1 MYRAIIRRRMLQA
14 ATPSGMRQLMKT
26 VEIRKN
32 GKSIA
37 IVWHARGYFA
47 RLRGLLGRKLL
58 EGGGMLLTPCN
69 AIHTIGMG
77 YAIDALYLDKGGR
90 VLRVD
95 KAIAPGR
102 VMPLQRG
109 AKHVLELPKGSASL
123 RDISEGDFLEV
134 IR

>member
-1 MYRAIIRRRMLQA
+1 
-14 ATPSGMRQLMKT
+14 MKS
-26 VEIRKN
+26 VEIYKN
-32 GKSIA
+32 GEAIA
-37 IVWHARGYFA
+37 KVWHARGYFA
-47 RLRGLLGRKLL
+47 RLRGLLGRTLQ

-77 YAIDALYLDKGGR
+77 YAIDALYLDKEGK

-95 KAIAPGR
+95 EAITPGK

-109 AKHVLELPKGSASL
+109 AKHVLELPAGSANRRGLSA
-123 RDISEGDFLEV
+123 GDVLEV

>member
-1 MYRAIIRRRMLQA
+1 MKFCFGDSAEPERG
-14 ATPSGMRQLMKT
+14 SKVKT

-32 GKSIA
+32 GEAIA
-37 IVWHARGYFA
+37 KVWHARGYFA
-47 RLRGLLGRKLL
+47 RLRGLLGRTIP

-77 YAIDALYLDKGGR
+77 YGIDALYLDREGR

-95 KAIAPGR
+95 EAIAPGK

-109 AKHVLELPKGSASL
+109 AKHVLELPEGCANRRGISA
-123 RDISEGDFLEV
+123 GDVLEV